1 MNKKFSLA
9 SLLLALTICASFSTT
24 SQAADDLNTLEQ
36 KALREAVEIVAP
48 SILQIETVGGLE
60 KVGDQLAG
68 GGPCS
73 ALVVSADGLLLS
85 SSYNFV
91 HEPTSILA
99 SLPGGKR
106 TSAKIIARD
115 HSRNLV
121 LLQVSVDEPLPVP
134 TFVPREELRVGQWT
148 IAVGKSFS
156 AEQPNASIGVIS
168 ALNRVWGKAIQSDS
182 KISPNN
188 YGGALIDIHGRVI
201 GVITSLSPQATG
213 PQAGAD
219 WYDSGIGFAV
229 PVTEMLTRLDKLSKG
244 EDLRQGLLGISLKGN
259 DVMADAPAIGAVRY
273 NSPAQEAGILAGD
286 VITAIQG
293 KSVVNQAQFKHLLE
307 PMYAGDEVALTLK
320 RGDDSVE
327 VKATL
332 TDVLIPYAHPFL
344 GILPMRDAEGVVVRD
359 VLADSPAA
367 KAGLEAGDVI
377 VKVNDQPATSADE
390 LRTQISALEPD
401 ATIQLAY
408 RRGEEEKS
416 AEATLATLPTTMP
429 DELPSPWSKEP
440 EQPAQ
445 PPKTGEIEVRLAEEP
460 NAAFAWVPDDYNPER
475 DYNLAVLI
483 QEPGDVD
490 KQATIDA
497 WKDVCQKTGTILL
510 SVSPASKERWTQSET
525 GVVRKCIEQLAG
537 KYNIA
542 PLRTTLIGIR
552 SGGAMAYVVAFENRE
567 AVAGV
572 VALTGPVPRGVQPPD
587 NDPLHRLAILTLYDD
602 KSPQGAQLKKLDE
615 ALAKMK
621 FPVVHRGTDA
631 GADKLTAEDRAAIT
645 RWLDSLDR
653 I

>member
-9 SLLLALTICASFSTT
+9 SLLLALAIGASVTT
-24 SQAADDLNTLEQ
+24 VGQGADDLNTLEQ

-48 SILQIETVGGLE
+48 SVLQIETVGGLE

-106 TSAKIIARD
+106 TAAKIIARD

-156 AEQPNASIGVIS
+156 PDQPNASIGVVS

-188 YGGALIDIHGRVI
+188 YGGALIDIQGRVI
-201 GVITSLSPQATG
+201 GVITSLSPQASG

-229 PVTEMLTRLDKLSKG
+229 PVTEILPRLEKLAKG

-273 NSPAQEAGILAGD
+273 NSPAQDAGILAGD

-293 KSVVNQAQFKHLLE
+293 QEVVNQAQLKHLLE

-320 RGDDSVE
+320 RGEDSVE

-344 GILPMRDAEGVVVRD
+344 GILPIRDADGVVVRD

-367 KAGLEAGDVI
+367 KAGLAAGDVI

-390 LRTQISALEPD
+390 LRSQISALEPD

-408 RRGEEEKS
+408 RRGEEEKN
-416 AEATLATLPTTMP
+416 AEITLATLPTTVP
-429 DELPSPWSKEP
+429 DKLPSAWSKEP

-460 NAAFAWVPDDYNPER
+460 NVAFAWVPDDYDAARE
-475 DYNLAVLI
+475 YNLVVLV

-497 WKDVCQKTGTILL
+497 WKDLCQQTGTILL

-525 GVVRKCIEQLAG
+525 GVIRKCIEQLAG
-537 KYNIA
+537 KYSIA
-542 PLRTTLIGIR
+542 PQRTTLVGVR

-567 AVAGV
+567 AIAGV

-587 NDPLHRLAILTLYDD
+587 NDPLHRLAIFTLYDD

-621 FPVVHRGTDA
+621 FPVVHRGTAA
-631 GADKLTAEDRAAIT
+631 GADKLTDEDREAIA

>member
-1 MNKKFSLA
+1 MNKKISLA
-9 SLLLALTICASFSTT
+9 SLGIALGLFASLSAV
-24 SQAADDLNTLEQ
+24 SQAAEDLNTLEQ
-36 KALREAVEIVAP
+36 KALRAAVEVVAP
-48 SILQIETVGGLE
+48 SVIQIETVGGLE

-73 ALVVSADGLLLS
+73 ALVVSADGYLLS

-99 SLPGGKR
+99 SLPDGKR

-121 LLQVSVDEPLPVP
+121 LLKINAEEPLPVP

-156 AEQPNASIGVIS
+156 PVDANASVGVLS
-168 ALNRVWGKAIQSDS
+168 ALHRVWGKAIQSDA

-229 PVTEMLTRLDKLSKG
+229 PLTEMQPRLEKLMLG

-259 DVMADAPAIGAVRY
+259 DIMADRPEIGAVRY
-273 NSPAQEAGILAGD
+273 NSPAQESGILAGD
-286 VITAIQG
+286 VITAVQG
-293 KSVVNQAQFKHLLE
+293 RQVVNHAQMKHQLE
-307 PMYAGDEVALTLK
+307 PLYAGDEVALTLQ

-332 TDVLIPYAHPFL
+332 TAVLVPYAHPFL
-344 GILPMRDAEGVVVRD
+344 GILPVRDAEGVVIRD
-359 VLADSPAA
+359 VLPDSPAA
-367 KAGLEAGDVI
+367 AAGLMAGDVI
-377 VKVNDQPATSADE
+377 VQVNDKPATTADE

-401 ATIQLAY
+401 TTIQLVY
-408 RRGEEEKS
+408 RRGEEEQNAKI
-416 AEATLATLPTTMP
+416 TLATLPTSLP
-429 DELPSPWSKEP
+429 GELSAAWSQEVEP
-440 EQPAQ
+440 PAQ
-445 PPKTGEIEVRLAEEP
+445 PPQTGEVEVRLAEEP
-460 NAAFAWVPDDYNPER
+460 NAAFAWIPDDYHADR
-475 DYNLAVLI
+475 RYSLLVLL

-490 KQATIDA
+490 RQATIDA
-497 WKDVCQKTGTILL
+497 WKDVCKQTGAILL
-510 SVSPASKERWTQSET
+510 SVSPASKERWTPSET

-542 PLRTTLIGIR
+542 SGRTALVGVR
-552 SGGAMAYVVAFENRE
+552 SGGAMAYMVAFENRE
-567 AVAGV
+567 AIAGV
-572 VALTGPVPRGVQPPD
+572 VTLAAPVPRGVQPPD
-587 NDPLHRLAILTLYDD
+587 NDPLHRLAIFTLYDD
-602 KSPQGAQLKKLDE
+602 MSPQSAQLKKLDE

-621 FPVVHRGTDA
+621 FPVVHRSATK
-631 GADKLTAEDRAAIT
+631 GADKLTDDDRTAIT

>member
-9 SLLLALTICASFSTT
+9 SLLLAVGLCASLSTFAY
-24 SQAADDLNTLEQ
+24 AADDLNTLEQ
-36 KALREAVEIVAP
+36 KALRDAVEAVAP
-48 SILQIETVGGLE
+48 SVLQIETVGGLE

-73 ALVVSADGLLLS
+73 GLVITEDGYLLS

-99 SLPGGKR
+99 SLPSGKR
-106 TSAKIIARD
+106 TAAKIVARD

-121 LLQVSVDEPLPVP
+121 LLKVNAEEPLPVP
-134 TFVPREELRVGQWT
+134 TFVPRDELRVGQWA

-156 AEQPNASIGVIS
+156 STQPNASIGVVS
-168 ALNRVWGKAIQSDS
+168 AMNRVWGKAIQSDA

-188 YGGALIDIHGRVI
+188 YGGALIDIQGRVI

-229 PVTEMLTRLDKLSKG
+229 PVSEIMPRLEKLQKG

-259 DVMADAPAIGAVRY
+259 DVMADVPAIGAVRY
-273 NSPAQEAGILAGD
+273 NSPAQEAGIEAGD
-286 VITAIQG
+286 IITAIQG
-293 KSVVNQAQFKHLLE
+293 KAVVNQAQLKHLLE
-307 PMYAGDEVALTLK
+307 PMYAGDVVALTLK
-320 RGDDSVE
+320 RGEETVD

-332 TDVLIPYAHPFL
+332 IDVLIPYAHPFL
-344 GILPMRDAEGVVVRD
+344 GILPIRDAEGVVVRD

-367 KAGLEAGDVI
+367 KAGLAAGDVI
-377 VKVNDQPATSADE
+377 VKVNDKPATSADE
-390 LRTQISALEPD
+390 LRTQISTQEPD
-401 ATIQLAY
+401 ASIKLVY
-408 RRGEEEKS
+408 RRGEEEKE
-416 AEATLATLPTTMP
+416 AEITLATLPTAVPGDLPAAWTK
-429 DELPSPWSKEP
+429 EL

-460 NAAFAWVPDDYNPER
+460 NAAFAWVPDDYNADR
-475 DYNLAVLI
+475 DYNLVVLV
-483 QEPGDVD
+483 QEPGEVD
-490 KQATIDA
+490 KQATIDD
-497 WKDVCQKTGTILL
+497 WKEVCQKSGTILL
-510 SVSPASKERWTQSET
+510 SVSPASKDRWTPSET

-537 KYNIA
+537 KYSIA
-542 PLRTTLIGIR
+542 PLRTTLVGSK
-552 SGGAMAYVVAFENRE
+552 SGGAMAYMVAFENRE
-567 AVAGV
+567 AIAGV
-572 VALTGPVPRGVQPPD
+572 VTLTAPVPRGVQPPD
-587 NDPLHRLAILTLYDD
+587 NDPLHRLAIFTLYDD
-602 KSPQGAQLKKLDE
+602 KAPHAAQLGKLDA

-621 FPVVHRGTDA
+621 FPVTHRGTA
-631 GADKLTAEDRAAIT
+631 SGAEKLTADDREAIL